1 VVGDSTFLSPS
12 GPRVPCKWY
21 PMDTERIFPQIRSVQ
36 GKRGGPAK
44 LYLPLLLIADQLSA
58 CSIATSQA
66 HARRLKGLGLQLSRG
81 GRGGA
86 IRRGGAWGRSDP
98 TIQLH
103 ISILCQTLIQSLIS
117 LFSLIITSSRS
128 FFCTTLPPINN
139 NPSLK
144 LLKERRAKVW
154 RKDRSFAAAS
164 PSISPRSARASL
176 PEAAS

>member
-1 VVGDSTFLSPS
+1 MVGDSTFLSPS

-81 GRGGA
+81 GRGGGYPTRRRLGK
-86 IRRGGAWGRSDP
+86 IRSYHPTPHLYIMSYADSKSD
-98 TIQLH
+98 I
-103 ISILCQTLIQSLIS
+103 IV
-117 LFSLIITSSRS
+117 FS
-128 FFCTTLPPINN
+128 NN
-139 NPSLK
+139 N
-144 LLKERRAKVW
+144 LLPVI
-154 RKDRSFAAAS
+154 FLYHAS
-164 PSISPRSARASL
+164 TEQRQSIT
-176 PEAAS
+176 